1 MDDEFPRRREK
12 FPFGLAHLGLD
23 EVEREIPADE
33 PPPLAPNAALTQIG
47 KDIRRWDARAKVTGA
62 ARYTVDVHLPGMLHA
77 ALLRSPLPHARIRSL
92 DLSPAASAPGV
103 RAVLT
108 VVGPPA
114 DDGPMVLRYVGQ
126 PVAALAAE
134 TPALAEAALRLI
146 RVEYEPLPFVVDFEG
161 ARQADAAVVYP
172 DGGLKDMP
180 SAGLPAA
187 AGDLPVT
194 GNIRGPESRGS
205 RGDIDAGF
213 AAAEVVVDGTYH
225 TQVQTHCC
233 LEPHA
238 VVAAWHEGG
247 LDVWMS
253 TQFTAGVRAQLARH
267 FQLPLS
273 RVRVRAEA
281 VGGGFGSKSQIGL
294 YGRTAVALS
303 RLAGAPVRLVH
314 RRDEEHMDT
323 GNRPSSEQHLRI
335 GARRDGTLTALSLH
349 SYGNAG
355 IAFGAGV
362 GNAVTALYHC
372 SHVESLQ
379 YDVFT
384 HTSPSC
390 AMRGPANTQGA
401 FALEQCV
408 DELAEKL
415 AMDPVA
421 LRDIIDPSL
430 VRREERR
437 IGAEKIGWTRRGT
450 PGADQGPVK
459 RGIGMA
465 QSLWYANV
473 QTNAA
478 CELRLWR
485 DGRVEVL
492 SSVQDIGTGAGTV
505 LSQVVAEEL
514 GLQPEDIQVRMG
526 DTEFPSGPPS
536 YGSRT
541 TASITPPART
551 AAWRIKEALF
561 RSVASTWRVD
571 PQRLTVQDG
580 WIHLRDA
587 PQQRLSWREAAA
599 ALRTDRISAFA
610 GRSDDYP
617 GFRSRSGDAA
627 MALNDL
633 GGVQFAAVAVDT
645 ETGVIRVER
654 VVAVHDCGRPIN
666 PLQIESQVQG
676 GVLMGVAYALLEER
690 VLDIHTGWMLNPN
703 LVDYKL
709 TGAGDTPRIEVALLE
724 NYQGFSATDAYGVAE
739 PANIATA
746 AAIANAVHNA
756 IGVRLRS
763 LPMTPAKVLHALGA
777 VGGEPR

>member
-1 MDDEFPRRREK
+1 MDDEVPRRRER
-12 FPFGLAHLGLD
+12 FSYGLAHLGLD

-33 PPPLAPNAALTQIG
+33 PPPLAPNAELTQIG

-62 ARYTVDVHLPGMLHA
+62 ALYTVDVHLPGMLHA
-77 ALLRSPLPHARIRSL
+77 AVLRSPLPHARIRSL
-92 DLSPAASAPGV
+92 DLSPAAALPGV
-103 RAVLT
+103 HAALAV
-108 VVGPPA
+108 VEPPA
-114 DDGPMVLRYVGQ
+114 DGGPMVLRYVGQ

-146 RVEYEPLPFVVDFEG
+146 RVEYEPLHFVVDLDE
-161 ARQADAAVVYP
+161 ARQADAPIVYR
-172 DGGLKDMP
+172 DFELDNIP

-187 AGDLPVT
+187 AADLPIV

-213 AAAEVVVDGTYH
+213 AAAEIVVDGTYH
-225 TQVQTHCC
+225 TRVQTHCC

-238 VVAAWHEGG
+238 IVAAWQEDG
-247 LDVWMS
+247 LNVWMS
-253 TQFTAGVRAQLARH
+253 TQFTAGIRAQLARY

-273 RVRVRAEA
+273 QVRVRVEA

-303 RLAGAPVRLVH
+303 RLAKAPVRLVH
-314 RRDEEHMDT
+314 RRDEEQMDS

-349 SYGNAG
+349 SCGSAG

-362 GNAVTALYHC
+362 GNMASALYRC
-372 SHVESLQ
+372 PHVESRQ

-384 HTSPSC
+384 HAGPSC
-390 AMRGPANTQGA
+390 PMRGPGNTQGA
-401 FALEQCV
+401 FALEQAI

-415 AMDPVA
+415 AMDPLA
-421 LRDIIDPSL
+421 LRDAIDPSL

-437 IGAEKIGWTRRGT
+437 LGAARIGWAQRRP
-450 PGADQGPVK
+450 PGADPGPVK
-459 RGIGMA
+459 RGMGMA
-465 QSLWYANV
+465 QSLWPANV
-473 QTNAA
+473 QINAA

-485 DGRVEVL
+485 DGTVEVL
-492 SSVQDIGTGAGTV
+492 SSVQDIGTGIGTV
-505 LSQVVAEEL
+505 LAQVVAEEL
-514 GLQPEDIQVRMG
+514 GLRPEDIRVRIG

-551 AAWRIKEALF
+551 AAWQIKEALF
-561 RSVASTWRVD
+561 RSIASGWQVD

-580 WIHLRDA
+580 WIQLRDD
-587 PQQRLSWREAAA
+587 PQRRISWREAAA

-610 GRSDDYP
+610 GRSDDYA

-627 MALNDL
+627 IALNDL
-633 GGVQFAAVAVDT
+633 GGVQFAAVEVDT
-645 ETGVIRVER
+645 ETGIIRVER
-654 VVAVHDCGRPIN
+654 VVAVQDCGRPIN

-676 GVLMGVAYALLEER
+676 GVLMGVSYALLEER
-690 VLDIHTGWMLNPN
+690 ILDSHTGWMLNPN

-709 TGAGDTPRIEVALLE
+709 LGAGDIPRIEVVLLE
-724 NYQGFSATDAYGVAE
+724 NYQGLSATDAYGIAE
-739 PANIATA
+739 PANIPTA
-746 AAIANAVHNA
+746 AAIANAVYNA
-756 IGVRLRS
+756 VGVRMHS
-763 LPMTPAKVLHALGA
+763 LPMTPAVVLHALGTA
-777 VGGEPR
+777 AGRAG